1 MAARI
6 LEDWLDGYVHYAENS
21 EPPKIFHPWIGISML
36 AGALG
41 RKVHTSLGF
50 ETLYPNL
57 YIILLAPSGC
67 RKSTAINIGR
77 QIMAPIAGI
86 KIGAQATTREMLIK
100 DMAESM
106 VSYEDADGIAFHSSF
121 TQVASE
127 LHVFLRKA
135 NVELLA
141 DMCSWYDCESP
152 WENRTK
158 TSGID
163 TINGICLNLIAA
175 TAPEYMPSMFPI
187 EAIGGGATAR
197 MIFVVA
203 HTISRLDPDPKLTK
217 GQIGLGQTLVNDLE
231 QINMIVG
238 EYTKTKE
245 AQEYYNSWYVKQG
258 KNPPLKDP
266 RFLRYCAR
274 RGAHIHKLSMVCAAS
289 RYNTTVIE
297 LQDLQRAIKLLEL
310 VERKMEQAFEG
321 VGESRYVYE
330 MMLIMR
336 YFEAHG
342 RVTDRELIEALYRDV
357 DALTMDIVLRTLILM
372 GKIKVEETLESGITV
387 YNVLQIEGGENGV
400 QRESKN

>member
-1 MAARI
+1 MSGRV
-6 LEDWLDGYVHYAENS
+6 LEDWLDAYVQYAKNS
-21 EPPKIFHPWIGISML
+21 EPPLIFHPWIGISML

-77 QIMAPIAGI
+77 QIITPIAGV

-106 VSYEDADGIAFHSSF
+106 VTAFDEEDTPFFHSSF
-121 TQVASE
+121 TQIASE
-127 LHVFLRKA
+127 LHVFLRRA

-152 WENRTK
+152 WEYRTK
-158 TSGID
+158 TSGIA
-163 TINGICLNLIAA
+163 TINGICLNILGA
-175 TAPEYMPSMFPI
+175 TAPEYMQSMFPV

-203 HTISRLDPDPKLTK
+203 YTLSKLIPNQKLTEE
-217 GQIGLGQTLVNDLE
+217 QIALGQVLVNDLE

-238 EYTKTKE
+238 EYTKTRE
-245 AQEYYNSWYVKQG
+245 AQDYYDIWYVKQG
-258 KNPPLKDP
+258 NNPPLKDP
-266 RFLRYCAR
+266 KFLRYCGR
-274 RGAHIHKLSMVCAAS
+274 RGATIHKLSMICAAS
-289 RYNTTVIE
+289 RHSKTLIE

-310 VERKMEQAFEG
+310 VEVKMERAFEG
-321 VGESRYVYE
+321 VGESQYVYP

-342 RVTDRELIEALYRDV
+342 RATDREIMESLYRDV
-357 DALTMDIVLRTLILM
+357 DAWTMGIVLKTLVLM
-372 GKIKVEETLESGITV
+372 GKIRVEETLESGVTV
-387 YNVLQIEGGENGV
+387 YNVLEIEHDNN
-400 QRESKN
+400 RN

>member
-1 MAARI
+1 MSGRI
-6 LEDWLDGYVHYAENS
+6 LEDFLDAYVQYAKNS
-21 EPPKIFHPWIGISML
+21 EPPLIFHPWIGISML

-77 QIMAPIAGI
+77 QLMSPIAGI

-106 VSYEDADGIAFHSSF
+106 VTAFDEEDSPFFHSSF
-121 TQVASE
+121 TQIASE
-127 LHVFLRKA
+127 LHVFLRKQ

-141 DMCSWYDCESP
+141 DLCSWYDCDSP

-158 TSGID
+158 TAGVD
-163 TINGICLNLIAA
+163 TINGICLNILGA
-175 TAPEYMPSMFPI
+175 TAPEYMSSMFPV

-203 HTISRLDPDPKLTK
+203 HTLSKLIPDPVLTEE
-217 GQIGLGQTLVNDLE
+217 QVALGQVLVNDLE

-245 AQEYYNSWYVKQG
+245 AQDYYDIWYVKQG
-258 KNPPLKDP
+258 ENPPLKDP
-266 RFLRYCAR
+266 RFLRYCGR
-274 RGAHIHKLSMVCAAS
+274 RGAHVHKLSMICAAS
-289 RYNTTVIE
+289 RHSKTLIE

-310 VERKMEQAFEG
+310 AEMKMEQAFVG

-342 RVTDRELIEALYRDV
+342 RATDRELMEALYRDI
-357 DALTMDIVLRTLILM
+357 DAMTMNIVLKTLILM
-372 GKIKVEETLESGITV
+372 GKIKIEEELGDGVTV
-387 YNVLQIEGGENGV
+387 YNVLEIEGGKKDGT
-400 QRESKN
+400 

>member
-1 MAARI
+1 MSGRV
-6 LEDWLDGYVHYAENS
+6 LEDFLDAYVQYAKES
-21 EPPKIFHPWIGISML
+21 EPPVIFHPWIGISML

-41 RKVHTSLGF
+41 RKVCTNLGF

-67 RKSTAINIGR
+67 RKGTAINIGR
-77 QIMAPIAGI
+77 QIMTPIAGI

-106 VSYEDADGIAFHSSF
+106 VSYEDEDGIAFHSSF
-121 TQVASE
+121 TQIASE

-141 DMCSWYDCESP
+141 DLCSWYDCESP

-158 TSGID
+158 TSGVD
-163 TINGICLNLIAA
+163 TINGICLNILGA
-175 TAPEYMPSMFPI
+175 TAPEYMPSMFPM

-203 HTISRLDPDPKLTK
+203 YTLSRLIPEQVLTK
-217 GQIGLGQTLVNDLE
+217 DQIALGQALVNDLE

-238 EYTKTKE
+238 EYTKTRE
-245 AQEYYNSWYVKQG
+245 AQDYYNIWYEKQG

-274 RGAHIHKLSMVCAAS
+274 RGATIHKLSMVCAAS
-289 RYNTTVIE
+289 RYSKTKIE

-310 VERKMEQAFEG
+310 VERKMEHAFEG
-321 VGESRYVYE
+321 VGESKYVYE

-342 RVTDRELIEALYRDV
+342 RATDRELMEALYRDV
-357 DALTMDIVLRTLILM
+357 DAWTMNLVLKTLILM
-372 GKIKVEETLESGITV
+372 GKIGVEETLDNGVTV
-387 YNVLQIEGGENGV
+387 YNVLEIENTT
-400 QRESKN
+400 QDR